1 MLFIPLGG
9 DQVMY
14 LKYVSLSLISLILL
28 AISASV
34 QGQDGNKNKSNETFS
49 KANISKIQGTQFTA
63 RISTDPNSK
72 AITVQIPN
80 QKVVNK
86 NDNDNDNKNNK
97 KDNNKND
104 KNDNDNNNKN
114 DNKKGKDNNKSP
126 NSQIQNL
133 QKQAA
138 QAQAKQIQLLKSM
151 KVVTDW
157 VEIEIPIKE
166 TTKIRTKTPLQVY
179 DDKGNIKKYSPEELK
194 TLKGSNTNLPGYE
207 VKIDELTPGAVVEVT
222 LNRSPGNKDNKKD
235 DDKVFATMIMVIG
248 KDATFKLPVDNS
260 KTKKK

>member
-1 MLFIPLGG
+1 
-9 DQVMY
+9 MY
-14 LKYVSLSLISLILL
+14 LKYASFSLISLVFL
-28 AISASV
+28 AISTSV

-63 RISTDPNSK
+63 RVSLDPNSK

-86 NDNDNDNKNNK
+86 NDNDNNK
-97 KDNNKND
+97 
-104 KNDNDNNNKN
+104 NDNNNNKPKN
-114 DNKKGKDNNKSP
+114 SKSK
-126 NSQIQNL
+126 NG

-138 QAQAKQIQLLKSM
+138 QAKQIQMLKSM
-151 KVVTDW
+151 KVVTEW

-179 DDKGNIKKYSPEELK
+179 DDKGYIKKYSPEELK
-194 TLKGSNTNLPGYE
+194 TLKGSNPNMPGYE
-207 VKIDELTPGAVVEVT
+207 VKLDELTPGAVVEVT
-222 LNRSPGNKDNKKD
+222 LNKSPANKDNKKD

-248 KDATFKLPVDNS
+248 KDATFKPPVDNS
-260 KTKKK
+260 KNKKK

>member
-1 MLFIPLGG
+1 
-9 DQVMY
+9 MY

-28 AISASV
+28 VISASV

-63 RISTDPNSK
+63 RVSLDPNSK
-72 AITVQIPN
+72 SITVQIPN

-86 NDNDNDNKNNK
+86 NDNDNNK

-104 KNDNDNNNKN
+104 KNDKDNNNKN

-138 QAQAKQIQLLKSM
+138 QAQAKQIQMLKSM
-151 KVVTDW
+151 KVVTEW
-157 VEIEIPIKE
+157 VEIEIPINE
-166 TTKIRTKTPLQVY
+166 TTKIRTKTPLEVY
-179 DDKGNIKKYSPEELK
+179 DDKGYIKKYTVEELK
-194 TLKGSNTNLPGYE
+194 TLKGSNPNLPGYD
-207 VKIDELTPGAVVEVT
+207 VKIDDLNPGAVVEVT
-222 LNRSPGNKDNKKD
+222 LNRSPGNKDDDKKK

-248 KDATFKLPVDNS
+248 KDATFKPPVDNS
-260 KTKKK
+260 KPKKK

>member
-1 MLFIPLGG
+1 
-9 DQVMY
+9 MY
-14 LKYVSLSLISLILL
+14 LKFISFSLISSLFL
-28 AISASV
+28 AISASG

-63 RISTDPNSK
+63 RVSLDPNSK
-72 AITVQIPN
+72 SITVQIPN

-86 NDNDNDNKNNK
+86 NDNDNNK

-104 KNDNDNNNKN
+104 KNDKDNNNKN

-138 QAQAKQIQLLKSM
+138 QAQAKQIQMLKSM
-151 KVVTDW
+151 KVVTEW
-157 VEIEIPIKE
+157 VEIEIPINE
-166 TTKIRTKTPLQVY
+166 TTKIRTKTPLEVY
-179 DDKGNIKKYSPEELK
+179 DDKGYIKKYTVEELK
-194 TLKGSNTNLPGYE
+194 TLKGSNPNLPGYD
-207 VKIDELTPGAVVEVT
+207 VKIDDLNPGAVVEVT
-222 LNRSPGNKDNKKD
+222 LNRSPGNKDDDKKK

-248 KDATFKLPVDNS
+248 KDATFKPPVDNS
-260 KTKKK
+260 KPKKK

>member
-1 MLFIPLGG
+1 MF
-9 DQVMY
+9 
-14 LKYVSLSLISLILL
+14 LKYVSFSLISLIFF
-28 AISASV
+28 AISAPA
-34 QGQDGNKNKSNETFS
+34 QKANKNNPNETFS

-63 RISTDPNSK
+63 RISTDPNRK

-86 NDNDNDNKNNK
+86 NDNDN
-97 KDNNKND
+97 NKND
-104 KNDNDNNNKN
+104 KNDKDNNNKN

-138 QAQAKQIQLLKSM
+138 QAQAKQIQMLKSM
-151 KVVTDW
+151 KVVTEW

-166 TTKIRTKTPLQVY
+166 TTKLRTKTPLQVY
-179 DDKGNIKKYSPEELK
+179 DDKGYIKKYSPEELK
-194 TLKGSNTNLPGYE
+194 TLKGSNPALPGYE
-207 VKIDELTPGAVVEVT
+207 VKLDELTPGAVVEVT
-222 LNRSPGNKDNKKD
+222 LNRSPGNKDDKKD

-248 KDATFKLPVDNS
+248 KDATFKPPVDNS
-260 KTKKK
+260 KNKKK